1 MKRTKTFLMA
11 GLLALVTLTGCSNGN
26 TSSSDGTSSSAK
38 GTTTSA
44 NYVEAEAEPELSD
57 DEAARAIQTAKLGDT
72 ITSSDYRVNRFSSS
86 MNGTVVETE
95 VYYANGCYC
104 YVTNDTVVE
113 VQRTINVRDAN
124 ATPYDILQL
133 DEIFK
138 GKEVLN
144 VSSLSEEEADKAS
157 REGKAIAYFYSKGT
171 DGSYTPVTNGNVN
184 DVLTE
189 SINQCTVEYVDWQT
203 ETQGVLYAYVFTY
216 GDAPLNIIGVYTEPV
231 DEDALVNGSD
241 VEDALINGSD
251 AEDSG
256 TSTENSDTSAE
267 NSDTSAADESSA
279 E

>member
-26 TSSSDGTSSSAK
+26 TSSSDSTSTSTE

-157 REGKAIAYFYSKGT
+157 RDGKAIAYFYSKGT

-189 SINQCTVEYVDWQT
+189 SVNQCTVEYVDWQT
-203 ETQGVLYAYVFTY
+203 ETQGILYAYVFTY

-241 VEDALINGSD
+241 

-256 TSTENSDTSAE
+256 TSAENSDTSAESSATSAE